1 MTLKYETFKMMFEK
15 NANLADRV
23 AMKKYMRNQFEFY
36 GIKTPKR
43 REIYRE
49 FLKEERKLKQIDWEF
64 LDECYADE
72 HREFQYLVCNYLERM
87 QNFIEPKDIA
97 HIQKF
102 IQTKSWWDTVD
113 SFNKVIGKLTLR
125 NEEVKQLMRKWTV
138 DEDFWLRRIAIIH
151 QITFK
156 EQTDPELLQEVILEN
171 LGSDEFFINKAIGWA
186 LRDYSKTNPQWVRN
200 FISKNQSKLSKLSVR
215 EGSKYI

>member
-87 QNFIEPKDIA
+87 QNFIEPKDIV

-125 NEEVKQLMRKWTV
+125 NEEIKQLMRKWAV

-156 EQTDPELLQEVILEN
+156 EQTDPELLQEVILAN

-186 LRDYSKTNPQWVRN
+186 LCDYSKTNPQWVRN

>member
-1 MTLKYETFKMMFEK
+1 MTLRYETFKMMLEK
-15 NANLADRV
+15 NSNLADRI

-43 REIYRE
+43 KEIYRE
-49 FLKEERKLKQIDWEF
+49 FLKEECKLKQIDWEF

-87 QNFIEPKDIA
+87 QNFIETKDIA

-125 NEEVKQLMRKWTV
+125 DEEVKQLMRKWAV

-156 EQTDPELLQEVILEN
+156 EQTNSELLQEVILAN
-171 LGSDEFFINKAIGWA
+171 LGSGEFFINKAIGWA

>member
-1 MTLKYETFKMMFEK
+1 MTLRYETFKMMFEK
-15 NANLADRV
+15 NSNLADRI

-43 REIYRE
+43 KEIYRE
-49 FLKEERKLKQIDWEF
+49 FLKEECKLKQIDWEF

-87 QNFIEPKDIA
+87 QNFIETKDIA

-125 NEEVKQLMRKWTV
+125 DEEVKQLMRKWAV

-156 EQTDPELLQEVILEN
+156 EQTNSELLQEVILAN
-171 LGSDEFFINKAIGWA
+171 LGSGEFFINKAIGWA

>member
-87 QNFIEPKDIA
+87 QNFIEPKDIV

-125 NEEVKQLMRKWTV
+125 NEEIKQLMRKWAV

-156 EQTDPELLQEVILEN
+156 EQTDPELLQEVILAN